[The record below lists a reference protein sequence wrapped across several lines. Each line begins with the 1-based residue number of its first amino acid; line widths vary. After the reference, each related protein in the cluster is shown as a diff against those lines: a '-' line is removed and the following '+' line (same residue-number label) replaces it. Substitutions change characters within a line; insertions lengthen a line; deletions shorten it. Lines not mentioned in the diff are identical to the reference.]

1 MGQMGSQHPF
11 CFLVID
17 LSHLGNINN
26 GFNES
31 AGRAFGGNRASAEKI
46 ALFKDKIRGDNV
58 LVLHHLVQ
66 ISLALSY
73 HVIQRGLLD
82 LGHMMVDHDIGHRVP
97 RGISRRIGF
106 DNGIP
111 VFIADH
117 PEPIS
122 TGENIVIFLF
132 GGICHTLVV
141 TDN

>member
-1 MGQMGSQHPF
+1 MGSQHPF
-11 CFLVID
+11 CFPVIE

-58 LVLHHLVQ
+58 LLLHHLVQ

-97 RGISRRIGF
+97 QESVDIL
-106 DNGIP
+106 
-111 VFIADH
+111 VKMM
-117 PEPIS
+117 
-122 TGENIVIFLF
+122 GEEEEDLDELFYRTLVFLF
-132 GGICHTLVV
+132 RLVL
-141 TDN
+141 